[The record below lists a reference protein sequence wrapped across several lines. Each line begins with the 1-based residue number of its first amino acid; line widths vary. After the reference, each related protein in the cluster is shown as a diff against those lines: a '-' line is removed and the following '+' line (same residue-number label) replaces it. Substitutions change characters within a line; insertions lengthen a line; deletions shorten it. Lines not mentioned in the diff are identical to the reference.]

1 MARRRK
7 KSRGTWLPNLGTAG
21 SAANLDDDDLGLWF
35 QFVLPA
41 VVGGGA
47 FATQTL
53 VLPLT
58 FDSIREDD
66 ADELDT
72 NLADIIGSEYILRR
86 IVGNLFFDRDTATD
100 STTGNTGGYS
110 AVKIS
115 AGFFVARQADSSQ
128 NRDLPIGAQT
138 ADEIRE
144 NYSPS
149 QNAVVREPWIWRRTW
164 LLGRPEADGS
174 NSSPGGFPSSN
185 VYYNGGTSNQYVD
198 AKTIR
203 RVGQDDRLF
212 FVAAARGVGNNFV
225 DPFVNEKVT
234 TVGATSVKG
243 HLDYRLFGSLRRARQ
258 QGRF

>member
-1 MARRRK
+1 MRRRR
-7 KSRGTWLPNLGTAG
+7 KSRGTWFPNLGTIGPA
-21 SAANLDDDDLGLWF
+21 SNPDDDDQGLWF

-41 VVGGGA
+41 VVAGGG

-72 NLADIIGSEYILRR
+72 NLADLIGSEYVLRR
-86 IVGNLFFDRDTATD
+86 IVGNLFFSRDTATNATA
-100 STTGNTGGYS
+100 STNAGGYK

-115 AGFFVARQADSSQ
+115 AGFFVSRQADDSQ

-164 LLGRPEADGS
+164 ILGRPDITGV
-174 NSSPGGFPSSN
+174 NSSPQTFPSSN
-185 VYYNGGTSNQYVD
+185 VDYNGSASNQYVD
-198 AKTIR
+198 ARTVR

-212 FVAAARGVGNNFV
+212 FVAAARGLGSSFI
-225 DPFVNEKVT
+225 DPFVNELAVT
-234 TVGATSVKG
+234 VQATSIKG
-243 HLDYRLFGSLRRARQ
+243 HLDYRLFGSLRKARP

>member
-1 MARRRK
+1 MRRK
-7 KSRGTWLPNLGTAG
+7 RRSRGTWFPNLGTAG
-21 SAANLDDDDLGLWF
+21 SAANLDDDDQGQFF

-72 NLADIIGSEYILRR
+72 NLADLIGSEYILRR
-86 IVGNLFFDRDTATD
+86 IVGNVFLDRDTSLNTA
-100 STTGNTGGYS
+100 SNATGGYS
-110 AVKIS
+110 AVKMA
-115 AGFFVARQADSSQ
+115 AGFFVARQADASQ

-144 NYSPS
+144 NYSPNQAS
-149 QNAVVREPWIWRRTW
+149 VVREPWIWRRTW
-164 LLGRPEADGS
+164 ILGRPNLAGAD
-174 NSSPGGFPSSN
+174 NSSPGGFPSN
-185 VYYNGGTSNQYVD
+185 NTLYGGSASNQYID
-198 AKTIR
+198 ARTVR

-212 FVAAARGVGNNFV
+212 FVAAARGLGNNFV

-234 TVGATSVKG
+234 TVGATSIKG
-243 HLDYRLFGSLRRARQ
+243 HLDYRLFGSLRKAKQ